1 MDEHRQ
7 ELSVQ
12 MNNISQEYDI
22 FQRDL
27 NREVHE
33 HPLLCRI
40 DE

>member
-1 MDEHRQ
+1 
-7 ELSVQ
+7 